1 MSGSRT
7 ERATGSGGGL
17 SAVSTPDVLLL
28 RDAVLHGRVRVP
40 VDRAAFGMLGIRQC
54 EAALG
59 LFRDLGQQA
68 TLAILDVALAER
80 RARPATKLDLV
91 WTGPDTVQSTAR
103 DTEYVVRSLFAQV
116 ERSIIVGGFS
126 FDNGKDIFAPLHQ
139 RMREAEIDAEFFLD
153 IKAAVEREDQ
163 VEAYATDF
171 IDKFLH
177 NNWPQLQDGQPG
189 PNPRPTVFYDPRT
202 VLRGEPWASL
212 HAKCIVVDEER
223 TFITSANFTARGQTR
238 NIEVGVLIEDPAFA
252 RKLAAQW
259 RGLVTHELVAGYAG

>member
-1 MSGSRT
+1 MS
-7 ERATGSGGGL
+7 SGQAL
-17 SAVSTPDVLLL
+17 ANVSTPDLLLL
-28 RDAVLHGRVRVP
+28 RDAVGNGRVKVP
-40 VDRAAFGMLGIRQC
+40 VDHTAFSVLGMRHC
-54 EAALG
+54 SAALG
-59 LFRDLGQQA
+59 LLSGLGQA
-68 TLAILDVALAER
+68 GTLAVVDTAIAER

-126 FDNGKDIFAPLHQ
+126 FDNGKDIFAPLHE
-139 RMREAEIDAEFFLD
+139 RMKTGEVDATFFMD
-153 IKAAVEREDQ
+153 IKAAVDREDQ
-163 VEAYATDF
+163 VEAYAVEF
-171 IDKFLH
+171 IDRFLRK
-177 NNWPQLQDGQPG
+177 NWPELEEDEQG
-189 PNPRPTVFYDPRT
+189 PNPKPDLYYDPRT
-202 VLRGEPWASL
+202 VLRGAPWASL